1 MDTLSDDI
9 QNIIY
14 KYKHQIEF
22 KSVINELNQ
31 IVDCWCDEQLEFKYC
46 KGRHIP
52 IYNKCKNEFKSLN
65 DYEEHLF
72 INLKSNIILD
82 IINNDYDIFEEWR
95 N

>member
-22 KSVINELNQ
+22 KSVVNELNK
-31 IVDCWCDEQLEFKYC
+31 IVDCWCDEQLGLRYC

-52 IYNKCKNEFKSLN
+52 IYNECRNEFKCLN

-72 INLKSNIILD
+72 INLKCDDILD
-82 IINNDYDIFEEWR
+82 IINDNYDIFKE
-95 N
+95 

>member
-22 KSVINELNQ
+22 KSVVNELNI
-31 IVDCWCDEQLEFKYC
+31 IVDRWCDEQLTYIYC
-46 KGRHIP
+46 KGRHQIM
-52 IYNKCKNEFKSLN
+52 YNRCKNEFKTLN

-72 INLKSNIILD
+72 INLKYNSILD
-82 IINNDYDIFEEWR
+82 IINNNYDIFKEWE
-95 N
+95 